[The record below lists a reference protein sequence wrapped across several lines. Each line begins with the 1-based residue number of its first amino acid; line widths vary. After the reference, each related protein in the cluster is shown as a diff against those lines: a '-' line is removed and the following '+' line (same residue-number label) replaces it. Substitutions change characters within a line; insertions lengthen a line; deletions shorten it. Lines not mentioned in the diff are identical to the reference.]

1 MKKTVEIPKNKIKE
15 EDMEFIQEHGYC
27 PCCYRHAEAK
37 WLTLNPSLIGTLQK
51 IYGAIVL
58 KGENDIHLGK
68 DTEDTE
74 FELTYGQRSSIT
86 MLRHHGLVFKIRN
99 AQKKQVPGHWG
110 ITKRGA
116 GFLRGGLKVPLKVRT
131 FDNRVTD
138 HSPEM
143 IDFRGVMRSDP
154 KGLPIVDFL
163 EYEIATPTE
172 LTQRAEQATMFDLP
186 PATAQQHQ
194 PNRGYRGAH

>member
-1 MKKTVEIPKNKIKE
+1 MP
-15 EDMEFIQEHGYC
+15 
-27 PCCYRHAEAK
+27 
-37 WLTLNPSLIGTLQK
+37 
-51 IYGAIVL
+51 
-58 KGENDIHLGK
+58 IHLGK

-186 PATAQQHQ
+186 PATSTS
-194 PNRGYRGAH
+194 RREYRGAH